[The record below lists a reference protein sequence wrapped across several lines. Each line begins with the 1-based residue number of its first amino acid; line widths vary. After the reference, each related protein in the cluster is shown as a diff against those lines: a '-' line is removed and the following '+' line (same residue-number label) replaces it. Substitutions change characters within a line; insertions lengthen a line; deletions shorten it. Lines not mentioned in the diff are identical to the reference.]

1 MRKNLRIV
9 LIALLIML
17 AVLQFYRPQRNDSQY
32 REVAAF
38 EKETGVPGKVKT
50 ILENKC
56 YDCHS
61 NQTVYP
67 WYANVAPVSLW
78 IDGHIVEGREHFD
91 VSIWASYDVEKKD
104 HKLEEFI
111 EEVEE
116 DKMPLPS
123 YTWIHGNI
131 SAEEKEMLIQW
142 AREARVLMASV
153 ASK

>member
-1 MRKNLRIV
+1 MGKKLRI
-9 LIALLIML
+9 LLISLLIILVAM
-17 AVLQFYRPQRNDSQY
+17 QFYRPQRNASQY
-32 REVAAF
+32 REVTVF
-38 EKETGVPGKVKT
+38 EKETGVPGEVRT

-78 IDGHIVEGREHFD
+78 IDDHIVEGREHFD
-91 VSIWASYDVEKKD
+91 ASEWASYDIEKKD
-104 HKLEEFI
+104 HKLEELI

-123 YTWIHGNI
+123 YTWIHDNI
-131 SAEEKEMLIQW
+131 SGEEKEMLIQW
-142 AREARVLMASV
+142 AREARILMASV
-153 ASK
+153 AVK